1 MFDSGVHC
9 ITGLVLA
16 AAILLCL
23 VRRLSQD
30 DRQELPRRV
39 NEPVG
44 SKAGIAILLLASLLL
59 VASLGSIAG
68 VVTWE
73 ALKGMAGLFTASP
86 KIFVAASVGAA
97 ASVIGFALFALVISL
112 LGPIMSTVYEEWTA
126 YMAPVVGGAA
136 GAAVSGGLGIILTI
150 PLGALTGG
158 VALLFYETLT
168 TKERITFK
176 GVTELALAGMG
187 FGVINGVIVATIFK
201 VLEMTVGLDWLLAG

>member
-1 MFDSGVHC
+1 MFDSGVDC
-9 ITGLVLA
+9 ISGLLLA

-30 DRQELPRRV
+30 DRQEASGRT
-39 NEPVG
+39 NGPVG
-44 SKAGIAILLLASLLL
+44 SKARMTALLLSSLLL
-59 VASLGSIAG
+59 VASLGSVAG

-97 ASVIGFALFALVISL
+97 ASVVGFALFALALSL
-112 LGPIMSTVYEEWTA
+112 LGPILSTVYEEWTA

-136 GAAVSGGLGIILTI
+136 GAAFNGGLDIILII

-158 VALLFYETLT
+158 VALLFYETLVT
-168 TKERITFK
+168 QERITFK
-176 GVTELALAGMG
+176 GATELVLAGMG
-187 FGVINGVIVATIFK
+187 FGAINGVIVAMIFK
-201 VLEMTVGLDWLLAG
+201 VLEMTVGLGWLVAG